1 MTMRPVKDGLPIPAG
16 KSVSLAPGG
25 YHLMLMDLKAPLKK
39 GDKIPV
45 TLKFE
50 KAGDV
55 NVTLDVRDIGATGTS
70 GQMDHAKPGM
80 GHKM

>member
-1 MTMRPVKDGLPIPAG
+1 
-16 KSVSLAPGG
+16 
-25 YHLMLMDLKAPLKK
+25 MLMDLKAPLKK

>member
-1 MTMRPVKDGLPIPAG
+1 VE
-16 KSVSLAPGG
+16 
-25 YHLMLMDLKAPLKK
+25 LKTPLKK

-55 NVTLDVRDIGATGTS
+55 NVTLDVRDIGATSPAS
-70 GQMDHAKPGM
+70 GRMDHGKAGM